1 MVKFAIISEIE
12 IYTDTSRSFV
22 VSFGRTINF
31 PLRLEVWQ
39 VFVIKSP
46 NLILSELL

>member
-22 VSFGRTINF
+22 VSYLG
-31 PLRLEVWQ
+31 EQ
-39 VFVIKSP
+39 S
-46 NLILSELL
+46 ILLSD